1 VIEAVRLSDSLAAL
15 RGRPLP
21 GLDELAE
28 ATSAVLCEGSELR
41 ADLVH
46 RSMVIGERL
55 GTVPEATPM
64 VPLQR
69 DLVAQQRRL
78 RLKPEAVER
87 DLDLDLREERV
98 RQRSVLLHRLRLI
111 GVDWGTPRG
120 DAPRS
125 RGTFRESWTLRW
137 TPELDIA
144 LIEAARWGTD
154 VASAAGAR
162 ALDLTRGAD
171 LPRLTR
177 ITEQCLLADLPD
189 AIGDV
194 LAALAAGAAE
204 DTDIEHLMAALPPLA
219 RSARYGDVR
228 RLDSEALRRVAE
240 QLLARVCAGLGPAL
254 SGLGDDAAG
263 RMVRGVDD
271 VHAAA
276 VLLGG
281 VAEREWADALAGVAG
296 REDIPGRVGG
306 RAHRILYDAGRLADT
321 ELAARLA
328 KATSRAVPPERA
340 AAWIEGFLSG
350 SGLLLVH
357 DTALLSLI
365 DRWLTGLGEQ
375 AFTEVLPLLRRT
387 FGAFPAAERR
397 SIGERARGLGRGRST
412 AEATPDDIDTARAA
426 PAVATVAT
434 LLGLPEKALARTGH

>member
-1 VIEAVRLSDSLAAL
+1 
-15 RGRPLP
+15 
-21 GLDELAE
+21 
-28 ATSAVLCEGSELR
+28 
-41 ADLVH
+41 
-46 RSMVIGERL
+46 
-55 GTVPEATPM
+55 
-64 VPLQR
+64 
-69 DLVAQQRRL
+69 
-78 RLKPEAVER
+78 
-87 DLDLDLREERV
+87 
-98 RQRSVLLHRLRLI
+98 
-111 GVDWGTPRG
+111 
-120 DAPRS
+120 
-125 RGTFRESWTLRW
+125 
-137 TPELDIA
+137 
-144 LIEAARWGTD
+144 
-154 VASAAGAR
+154 
-162 ALDLTRGAD
+162 
-171 LPRLTR
+171 
-177 ITEQCLLADLPD
+177 
-189 AIGDV
+189 
-194 LAALAAGAAE
+194 
-204 DTDIEHLMAALPPLA
+204 
-219 RSARYGDVR
+219 
-228 RLDSEALRRVAE
+228 
-240 QLLARVCAGLGPAL
+240 
-254 SGLGDDAAG
+254 
-263 RMVRGVDD
+263 
-271 VHAAA
+271 
-276 VLLGG
+276 
-281 VAEREWADALAGVAG
+281 AGVAG